1 MALIKRVFKVLK
13 SIWRFEWLLGDDDS
27 ITGPFQDFVA
37 ILLWGIIAL
46 LIGLIRR
53 IVE

>member
-1 MALIKRVFKVLK
+1 MALIKRVLKVVK
-13 SIWRFEWLLGDDDS
+13 AIWRFEWLLGDDDS

-46 LIGLIRR
+46 LVGLVMRM
-53 IVE
+53 VG